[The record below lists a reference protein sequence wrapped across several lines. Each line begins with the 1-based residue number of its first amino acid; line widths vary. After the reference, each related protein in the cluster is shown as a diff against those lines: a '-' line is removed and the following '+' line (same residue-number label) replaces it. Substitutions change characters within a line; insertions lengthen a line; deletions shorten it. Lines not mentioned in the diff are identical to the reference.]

1 MLRGVDPVTG
11 CHNIRQSRAI
21 MRENSHNFTHQRR
34 DLVLLG
40 KNPPKGLSGVK
51 FCQFSFISSHV
62 FATHVSPSP
71 TTLEILPMV
80 PCAPS
85 SHASQWTEK
94 QISVDGLDKNHTV
107 RKSKNWKTKLHGRRV
122 FHFVN
127 FQLPFS
133 SKTTT
138 FMVFFF
144 AGWSPTRLVKPDSVA
159 HCCSNH
165 SPHNSSAKS
174 CTGNIVTRFP
184 SKIPRGFCF
193 LTRELGITAPWKP
206 DSKDSNFFNHCFP
219 ERLRKKESRFQRIEK
234 YGNRSGN

>member
-1 MLRGVDPVTG
+1 
-11 CHNIRQSRAI
+11 
-21 MRENSHNFTHQRR
+21 
-34 DLVLLG
+34 
-40 KNPPKGLSGVK
+40 
-51 FCQFSFISSHV
+51 
-62 FATHVSPSP
+62 
-71 TTLEILPMV
+71 MV

-138 FMVFFF
+138 FYGLFFYRLISH
-144 AGWSPTRLVKPDSVA
+144 ATRQPDSVA

-174 CTGNIVTRFP
+174 CTGNILTRFP
-184 SKIPRGFCF
+184 SKNPRGFCF

-206 DSKDSNFFNHCFP
+206 DFKDSSFFNHCFP
-219 ERLRKKESRFQRIEK
+219 ERLERKKAVFRE
-234 YGNRSGN
+234 